1 MALSVLVTMEMLKAL
16 SAVSLDG
23 SLFRVPPWRNH
34 WLLLGVAVPYLLH
47 IAVLYVP
54 ILAKTFGLAP
64 LTRREWQVIFQFA
77 FPILLLEE
85 ALKYLG
91 RHLQELRVATSNL
104 KTSTRRNWIPP
115 LHMP

>member
-23 SLFRVPPWRNH
+23 SLFRVPPWRNR

-47 IAVLYVP
+47 IAILYVP
-54 ILAKTFGLAP
+54 FLAQTFGLAP
-64 LTRREWQVIFQFA
+64 LSRQEWTVILQFA

-85 ALKYLG
+85 CLKYFG
-91 RHLQELRVATSNL
+91 RHFQELKGAAHQL
-104 KTSTRRNWIPP
+104 KVRTRRGLTLP
-115 LHMP
+115 LHLP